1 MNYLHHAS
9 KHITSSHYLAPKR
22 KISNTIFI
30 LLLLGIAVLIFII
43 FKGVL
48 GNILFSIR
56 SLVTPSNSNE
66 ITLNPGAFE
75 SEVLALQVENEELK
89 KLLTRSGVKV
99 PNYNPQGDVIMLDD
113 FENDNAL
120 RDSEPSDLQV
130 DDSATYSSTTHATDT
145 LDTVSNTATTGDEE
159 YKKLDA
165 RKIKLE
171 AGQVIAAVLI
181 RPPQSPYDS
190 LVINS
195 GRNDGIDI
203 GDQVYAFTGFP
214 IGEIVNADDSRSTV
228 KLFSAPGSKIEVL
241 IGTSTTAAVAEGK
254 GGGNFY
260 LKLPKVSD
268 IKAGDTVVRSYLSP
282 EVFSAIES
290 VDANDGEAY
299 TYAYFKLPINLN
311 SLVYVLVKKN
321 PSR

>member
-1 MNYLHHAS
+1 M
-9 KHITSSHYLAPKR
+9 
-22 KISNTIFI
+22 
-30 LLLLGIAVLIFII
+30 
-43 FKGVL
+43 
-48 GNILFSIR
+48 
-56 SLVTPSNSNE
+56 TPSDSTE
-66 ITLNPGAFE
+66 VTLNPGAFE

-99 PNYNPQGDVIMLDD
+99 PNYNLQGEVMMLDD
-113 FENDNAL
+113 MSQNTLKVNQSIDKQ
-120 RDSEPSDLQV
+120 EPGTSL
-130 DDSATYSSTTHATDT
+130 SSTTYKIASPSENTDSFGALQYT
-145 LDTVSNTATTGDEE
+145 DDAGETQGNTGDEE

-190 LVINS
+190 LIINA
-195 GRNDGIDI
+195 GRNDGIDM

-214 IGEIVNADDSRSTV
+214 IGEVVGADDTRSTI

-290 VDANDGEAY
+290 VDASDGEAY